1 MQRIKDIMA
10 EIARKHACEEVVPM
24 LEKDSYMS
32 VEDAIKYKVVDKII
46 GQ

>member
-1 MQRIKDIMA
+1 MPKSG
-10 EIARKHACEEVVPM
+10 RKHACEEVVPM

-32 VEDAIKYKVVDKII
+32 VEDVIKYKVVDKII